1 MNPTTSNFKAEALA
15 DDVLR
20 LQAPSIF
27 AERPM
32 NGLSSRYT
40 FVPTTE
46 IITGLRE
53 KAWVPVDA
61 EQQRARSALRFGFQK
76 HLIRFRRAEQMQ
88 TLDEWNAELVL
99 TNSHDAGCAYILQV
113 GIFRRL
119 CSNGLVVSDQEFE
132 AIRFRHAHLKTEEV
146 VAASFR
152 ILEYVPKLGALI
164 DRFRN
169 RQLSDSEALHFA
181 RNALLLRYDSQEQ
194 SPVDARTLLSP
205 RRSEDQGNDLWS
217 TFNRVQENLVRGGLS
232 DGRRNR
238 LGRLRTLR
246 ALSGIDSRIGLN
258 KGLWS
263 LAEQTA
269 NALN

>member
-1 MNPTTSNFKAEALA
+1 
-15 DDVLR
+15 
-20 LQAPSIF
+20 
-27 AERPM
+27 
-32 NGLSSRYT
+32 
-40 FVPTTE
+40 
-46 IITGLRE
+46 
-53 KAWVPVDA
+53 
-61 EQQRARSALRFGFQK
+61 
-76 HLIRFRRAEQMQ
+76 
-88 TLDEWNAELVL
+88 
-99 TNSHDAGCAYILQV
+99 
-113 GIFRRL
+113 
-119 CSNGLVVSDQEFE
+119 
-132 AIRFRHAHLKTEEV
+132 

-169 RQLSDSEALHFA
+169 RRLDDNEALIFA
-181 RNALLLRYDSQEQ
+181 RNALLLRYDSLEQ
-194 SPVDARTLLSP
+194 SPIDARTLLTL
-205 RRSEDQGNDLWS
+205 RRAEDQGSDLWT

-246 ALSGIDSRIGLN
+246 ALSGIDSKIGLN